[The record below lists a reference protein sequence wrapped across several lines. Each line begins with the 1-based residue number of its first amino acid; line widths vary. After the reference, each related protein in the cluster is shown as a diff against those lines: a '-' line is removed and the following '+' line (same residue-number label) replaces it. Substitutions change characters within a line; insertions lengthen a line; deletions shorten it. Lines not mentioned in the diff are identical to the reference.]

1 MSERSCCKFPY
12 GAFLALTGFL
22 AGVLAF
28 ILCCRRKPSVEPQAV
43 KTALSPSI
51 LLPDVMPGGALPAP
65 EDLTL
70 IEGIGTKVAAVLNA
84 SGIRRYQELANTSPA
99 EIKALLAAA
108 GNRIS
113 NPSTWPEQARLA
125 AAGKWDELTA
135 LQSTLVGGRRV

>member
-12 GAFLALTGFL
+12 GAFGALIGFL

-28 ILCCRRKPSVEPQAV
+28 ILCSRRKPSIDPPAV
-43 KTALSPSI
+43 KSAPSPAI
-51 LLPDVMPGGALPAP
+51 LLPEVLPGGILPPP
-65 EDLTL
+65 EDLTV
-70 IEGIGTKVAAVLNA
+70 IEGIGIKVAAVLNA
-84 SGIRRYQELANTSPA
+84 SGIRRYQELGNTTPA

-125 AAGKWDELTA
+125 AAGKWDELAA
-135 LQSTLVGGRRV
+135 LQSTLLGGRRV